1 MLSSHSTSGFHRV
14 EQSVGFPSFS
24 LLTSS
29 EHEVLYLEEEKST
42 NTDAH
47 QYMRLFMLLSLVNS
61 KGEIMHEKDKALV
74 RQLVDQ
80 VINGGELDLVEELF
94 APELVEPVR
103 QAFTNFRAAFP
114 DWREEIVDM
123 VAEGDRVA
131 VRFRC
136 SGTLQGEFMG
146 AQANGRRQEVDEVFF
161 LRVQDGRF
169 VEYWGLEDNLTRL
182 RQLGVIL

>member
-1 MLSSHSTSGFHRV
+1 
-14 EQSVGFPSFS
+14 
-24 LLTSS
+24 
-29 EHEVLYLEEEKST
+29 
-42 NTDAH
+42 
-47 QYMRLFMLLSLVNS
+47 
-61 KGEIMHEKDKALV
+61 MHEKNKALV

-80 VINGGELDLVEELF
+80 VINGGELNLVEELF
-94 APELVEPVR
+94 SSELAEPIR
-103 QAFTNFRAAFP
+103 QAFTSFRAAFA

-123 VAEGDRVA
+123 VAEGDKVA

-182 RQLGVIL
+182 QQLGAIA